1 MAAARASKIFD
12 VLIIGGGPAGL
23 TFAGSLARQ
32 LHTALILD
40 SGVYRNDPTNHMHNV
55 PGWDHAHPSEFRAK
69 LREDLAA
76 RYHTVEYKKGTVNSV
91 RKLEAED
98 LFEAVDEDG
107 VVYQSRKL
115 ALATGVRDRTE
126 AEVKGYAECWGRGV
140 FHCLYCEGYEQRG
153 ADSVGALATGY
164 NAEPEM
170 FLHVAHLAKRL
181 SGQVNLYTNGN
192 EKLAASLPAHIKSS
206 KIVLDPRPI
215 ESLSLVD
222 GGPQVRVNFADG
234 TSRVEGFIVSH
245 PTVEQR
251 AKYLTEQLG
260 LETTPLGHVVVEEP
274 FKETSVKGC
283 FAAGDMATPVS
294 AVTQAMHM
302 GTFAAIGTVSQ
313 LQAELEAKDAL

>member
-1 MAAARASKIFD
+1 MVVARASKIFD

-76 RYHTVEYKKGTVNSV
+76 RYHTVEYKKGTVKSV

-140 FHCLYCEGYEQRG
+140 
-153 ADSVGALATGY
+153 
-164 NAEPEM
+164 
-170 FLHVAHLAKRL
+170 
-181 SGQVNLYTNGN
+181 
-192 EKLAASLPAHIKSS
+192 
-206 KIVLDPRPI
+206 
-215 ESLSLVD
+215 
-222 GGPQVRVNFADG
+222 
-234 TSRVEGFIVSH
+234 
-245 PTVEQR
+245 
-251 AKYLTEQLG
+251 
-260 LETTPLGHVVVEEP
+260 
-274 FKETSVKGC
+274 
-283 FAAGDMATPVS
+283 
-294 AVTQAMHM
+294 
-302 GTFAAIGTVSQ
+302 
-313 LQAELEAKDAL
+313 